1 LARSEL
7 GNGGQVEV
15 GALASNH
22 CVHCAWGNELQ
33 IRGLVVKAL
42 APRVN
47 LQTQALHI
55 RDARKILACCGKIL
69 LKSGCACQKL
79 LYTLWMEPLTWFQV
93 FHIWH
98 LVVKTLGPHAASC
111 IEESTIVKGLLVSLM
126 ARMHNMPFYSRGKD
140 GMCESEI
147 EQSRVRCMH
156 ETIKIPGR
164 VMSVYADAVMHR
176 ERRQQSRDSKSACK
190 LC

>member
-1 LARSEL
+1 MARSEL

-33 IRGLVVKAL
+33 IWGLVVKAL

-55 RDARKILACCGKIL
+55 RDAQKIVACLGEIL
-69 LKSGCACQKL
+69 LISGCACQKL
-79 LYTLWMEPLTWFQV
+79 LYTMWMEPLTWFQV

-98 LVVKTLGPHAASC
+98 LVVRTLAPCCKLHRGAY
-111 IEESTIVKGLLVSLM
+111 KGLLVSLM
-126 ARMHNMPFYSRGKD
+126 ARMHNMPFYSKGKG
-140 GMCESEI
+140 GMCESKI

-164 VMSVYADAVMHR
+164 VMSVYADAAMHR
-176 ERRQQSRDSKSACK
+176 ERRQQSRDSKLACK